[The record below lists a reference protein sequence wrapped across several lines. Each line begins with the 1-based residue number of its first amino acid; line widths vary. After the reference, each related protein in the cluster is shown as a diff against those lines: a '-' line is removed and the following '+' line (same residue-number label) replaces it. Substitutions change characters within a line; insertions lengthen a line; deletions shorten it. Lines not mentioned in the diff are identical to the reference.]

1 MLDQLSAWFPPALID
16 LFVTSFWETLVMVGI
31 SGALGA
37 LIGIPL
43 GVSLRLT
50 DRGGVLESAVFNRT
64 VGGLVNAVR
73 STPFIIL
80 LVAIIPFTRLLTG
93 SSIGTAAAVVP
104 LTLAAAP
111 FVARL
116 VEASLR
122 EVDSGLIEAAQAM
135 GATVPQI
142 VFKVLLPEA
151 VPGIV
156 AGLTITL
163 VSLTGYSAMAG
174 AIGGGG
180 LGDLGIRYGYQRFL
194 PEVMLAV
201 VLLLIVFV
209 QAVQSLGDWFVRRL
223 SHK

>member
-1 MLDQLSAWFPPALID
+1 MFGNFSEAMLAL
-16 LFVTSFWETLVMVGI
+16 FATSLWETIVMVGI
-31 SGALGA
+31 SGFVGA
-37 LIGIPL
+37 LLGIPL
-43 GVSLRLT
+43 GVYLRLS
-50 DRGGVLESAVFNRT
+50 DEGGVLQNRVANT
-64 VGGLVNAVR
+64 AVGGIVNAVR

-80 LVAIIPFTRLLTG
+80 LVAIIPMTRFITG

-104 LTLAAAP
+104 LTIAAAP

-122 EVDSGLIEAAQAM
+122 EVEHGLIEAALAM
-135 GATVPQI
+135 GATTRQI

-151 VPGIV
+151 LPGII
-156 AGLTITL
+156 AGLTITF

-194 PEVMLAV
+194 PEIMLAV
-201 VLLLIVFV
+201 VLVLILFV
-209 QAVQSLGDWFVRRL
+209 QAVQSLGDWAVRKL

>member
-1 MLDQLSAWFPPALID
+1 MFGDLFSNFSEALLA
-16 LFVTSFWETLVMVGI
+16 LFVTSLWETMAMVGI
-31 SGALGA
+31 SGVVGAALGV
-37 LIGIPL
+37 PL
-43 GVSLRLT
+43 GVYLRLSDT
-50 DRGGVLESAVFNRT
+50 GGVLHNPLANRV
-64 VGGLVNAVR
+64 VGGIVNAVR

-80 LVAIIPFTRLLTG
+80 LVAIIPLTRFITG

-104 LTLAAAP
+104 LTIAAAP

-122 EVDSGLIEAAQAM
+122 EVDHGLIEAAQAM
-135 GATVPQI
+135 GATTQQI
-142 VFKVLLPEA
+142 VLKVLLPEA
-151 VPGIV
+151 LPGIV

-201 VLLLIVFV
+201 VLVLVLFV
-209 QAVQSLGDWFVRRL
+209 QAVQSLGDWAVRRL

>member
-1 MLDQLSAWFPPALID
+1 MFETFTPQLLE
-16 LFVTSFWETLVMVGI
+16 LFASSFWETLVMVGI
-31 SGALGA
+31 SGLAGA
-37 LIGIPL
+37 VIGVPL
-43 GVSLRLT
+43 GVFLRLT
-50 DRGGVLESAVFNRT
+50 DQGGVLHKPALNRV
-64 VGGLVNAVR
+64 VGTLVNAVR

-104 LTLAAAP
+104 LTIASAP
-111 FVARL
+111 FIARL
-116 VEASLR
+116 VETALR
-122 EVDSGLIEAAQAM
+122 EVDAGLVEAAQAM
-135 GATVPQI
+135 GASTLQI

-151 VPGIV
+151 LPGIV
-156 AGLTITL
+156 AAVTITL

-201 VLLLIVFV
+201 VLVLIVFV
-209 QAVQSLGDWFVRRL
+209 QALQSLGDWLVRRL

>member
-1 MLDQLSAWFPPALID
+1 MLERLAEWFPPALLD
-16 LFVTSFWETLVMVGI
+16 LFVRSFWETLAMVGI
-31 SGALGA
+31 SGFVGA
-37 LIGIPL
+37 LIGVPL
-43 GVSLRLT
+43 GVLLRLT
-50 DRGGVLESAVFNRT
+50 DQGGVLQNAAFNRT
-64 VGGLVNAVR
+64 VGAVVNAVR

-80 LVAIIPFTRLLTG
+80 LVAIIPFTRLITG

-104 LTLAAAP
+104 LTIAAAP
-111 FVARL
+111 FIARL
-116 VEASLR
+116 VETSLR

-135 GATVPQI
+135 GATTPQI

-151 VPGIV
+151 VPGIA

-194 PEVMLAV
+194 PEVMAAV
-201 VLLLIVFV
+201 VALLIVFV
-209 QAVQSLGDWFVRRL
+209 QAVQSLGDWLVRRL

>member
-1 MLDQLSAWFPPALID
+1 MWDDISPEMLALFGNS
-16 LFVTSFWETLVMVGI
+16 LWETIVMVGL
-31 SGALGA
+31 SGLAGA

-43 GVSLRLT
+43 GVLLRLT
-50 DRGGVLESAVFNRT
+50 DRGGVLQNTALNR
-64 VGGLVNAVR
+64 VAGGIVNAVR

-80 LVAIIPFTRLLTG
+80 LVAIIPLTRLLTG

-111 FVARL
+111 FIARL
-116 VEASLR
+116 VETALR
-122 EVDSGLIEAAQAM
+122 EVDAGLVEAAQAM
-135 GATVPQI
+135 GATTSQI

-151 VPGIV
+151 LPGIV
-156 AGLTITL
+156 AAFTVTL
-163 VSLTGYSAMAG
+163 VSLTGFSAMAG

-194 PEVMLAV
+194 PEIMLAV
-201 VLLLIVFV
+201 VVVLILFV
-209 QAVQSLGDWFVRRL
+209 QALQSLGDWAVRRL

>member
-1 MLDQLSAWFPPALID
+1 MLEWLNTHFPPALLD
-16 LFVTSFWETLVMVGI
+16 LFARSFVETLIMVGI
-31 SGALGA
+31 SGLAGA
-37 LIGIPL
+37 LIGVPL
-43 GVSLRLT
+43 GVLLRLT
-50 DRGGVLESAVFNRT
+50 DRGGILENALFNRT
-64 VGGLVNAVR
+64 VGTAVNAVR

-80 LVAIIPFTRLLTG
+80 LVAIIPFTRLITG

-104 LTLAAAP
+104 LTIAAAP

-122 EVDSGLIEAAQAM
+122 EVDAGLIEAAQAM
-135 GATVPQI
+135 GATNTQI

-180 LGDLGIRYGYQRFL
+180 LGDLGIRYGYQRFM
-194 PEVMLAV
+194 PEVMIAV
-201 VLLLIVFV
+201 VLILIVFV
-209 QAVQSLGDWFVRRL
+209 QAVQSAGDWLVRRL
-223 SHK
+223 SHR